1 MGHPFD
7 AAWSVIVEK
16 AEYVNP
22 ASPLLG
28 EALDRVRRA
37 RPPYLPNQAARSR
50 AENNPR
56 GYNREDL
63 QWIKEQGLDPNLGMK
78 HNIRTAL
85 RLDRTPKAGQPMDI
99 GGQMAPAGSRDSA
112 RLSEMKGPPSPRY
125 SPEGATATHPMLR
138 PFTPSGRRR
147 LSSDKGPSAEDM
159 LFDMA
164 APDVYNPQNFPISP
178 MEGASM
184 QEGFANMLGKD
195 PMRNH
200 PFRPGDVNDPRYG

>member
-85 RLDRTPKAGQPMDI
+85 RLDRTPKSGQPMDI
-99 GGQMAPAGSRDSA
+99 EGQMAPAGSRYAA

-125 SPEGATATHPMLR
+125 SPKGATATHPMLGGQK
-138 PFTPSGRRR
+138 T
-147 LSSDKGPSAEDM
+147 PSAEDM